1 MSVELTIFIPIF
13 NQPEKLI
20 KCLHSLR
27 SQTFKKFIVF
37 VVDDNSTLEYIY
49 WLKEYEDLEI
59 KYIKNENRLG
69 AFSNILNC
77 LHLHCDTRYR
87 MVLHEDDI
95 LSPQWLEYSLQAFK
109 IQQDNVAWVGCEMDF
124 FSTYD
129 EINFELVENLPHYI
143 LNNFK
148 LLVKKTITGSPL
160 SFSSIIY
167 DNSKL
172 QNFQFCFNKYSVLGD
187 RIFLFELGKEYGFIY
202 FQNKFISVYDHSK
215 EDNRWNELRFQH
227 IIDYFIYLRSILT
240 RKDLDDKLIKS
251 FIMKSLREKI
261 KFLKNVTLFQKFKI
275 FMSLFSND
283 MFFLKYYLL
292 TNKVFRKM
300 SDFILI
306 KN

>member
-1 MSVELTIFIPIF
+1 L
-13 NQPEKLI
+13 
-20 KCLHSLR
+20 
-27 SQTFKKFIVF
+27 
-37 VVDDNSTLEYIY
+37 
-49 WLKEYEDLEI
+49 LKEYQDLEI
-59 KYIKNENRLG
+59 KYTKNENRLG

-77 LHLHCDTRYR
+77 LHLHCDTSYR

-95 LSPQWLEYSLQAFK
+95 LSPQWLEYSLQAFN

-129 EINFELVENLPHYI
+129 EVKFESVENLPYYI
-143 LNNFK
+143 SNNFK
-148 LLVKKTITGSPL
+148 LLVKKTVTGSPL

-167 DNSKL
+167 NNSKL
-172 QNFQFCFNKYSVLGD
+172 QNFQFSFNKYSVLGD

-215 EDNRWNELRFQH
+215 EDNRWNDLRFQH

-240 RKDLDDKLIKS
+240 RKDLDDKLIKY

-275 FMSLFSND
+275 VMSLFSND

-300 SDFILI
+300 SDFIL
-306 KN
+306 N